1 MHPSTQCHTQ
11 VTLQVRAHKIDHN
24 PSQPPVQHT
33 GMVNFRDME
42 IFHIPY
48 NPCPSPNAVR
58 YPRPLNP
65 TATIV
70 SYSFVFQASV
80 EKVKLPLIRWTSKD
94 RIAIFDYIYDT
105 DVYGTGQVRSLDYLD
120 GQYGLIKV
128 AFQNFQIGEITE
140 VEFFVHILVPVDKL
154 ALTQIQRFK
163 VSALQCR
170 DRYFQ
175 QLSVILLEDRVDDR
189 QPVEYIPY
197 GPHVAHEGPFVMTP
211 IGLAQPQHQER
222 SCQGKSYCDVGV
234 QTPRRRVTWADV

>member
-24 PSQPPVQHT
+24 PSQPPVQHA
-33 GMVNFRDME
+33 GMVNFHGLE
-42 IFHIPY
+42 IFHVPY
-48 NPCPSPNAVR
+48 TPCPSTNAVR

-70 SYSFVFQASV
+70 SYSFAFLASV
-80 EKVKLPLIRWTSKD
+80 EKTKLPLIRWMSKD
-94 RIAIFDYIYDT
+94 RIAILDYIYDI
-105 DVYGTGQVRSLDYLD
+105 DVYGTGQVQSLDYLD

-140 VEFFVHILVPVDKL
+140 VEFYAHILVPVDKL
-154 ALTQIQRFK
+154 ALTLRQKFK

-170 DRYFQ
+170 DRYFE
-175 QLSVILLEDRVDDR
+175 QLSAILLEDRVDDG

-211 IGLAQPQHQER
+211 IGLEQPHRQER
-222 SCQGKSYCDVGV
+222 SQQEHLYCDVGV
-234 QTPRRRVTWADV
+234 QTPKHKVTWAQM